1 MWSVSLHKLAVKDLE
16 ALDVEPRRRIL
27 KAIQKKLATSPRDY
41 GAPMRDKL
49 FGYWK
54 LRVDNY
60 RVIYRMKDNI
70 LQVLVVQIGIRR
82 DSEVYESLLKRL
94 DTL

>member
-1 MWSVSLHKLAVKDLE
+1 MWSVVLHKLAVSDL
-16 ALDVEPRRRIL
+16 ASLDAESRRRIL
-27 KAIQKKLATSPRDY
+27 RAIQKKLAQAPKDY
-41 GAPMRDKL
+41 GAPLRDDL

-60 RVIYRMKDNI
+60 RVIYRMKDNV